1 MAYDPYS
8 LCPCGSGKKLKFCCQ
23 NIAEEMERIN
33 RLIEDNQFRAAL
45 KQLEAIDKKQSDNEW
60 ITTTRALVLIETNES
75 AAARDVLRP
84 WLTRHPDSD
93 FATVLYALAQLQTEG
108 YDAAKKSIQRAYQKG
123 VKKFSGL
130 VSGLAET
137 VALAMLERRQ
147 ALAARESLTLALRF
161 ASEANRQDIF
171 MRLVEF
177 DNDGEFFYPLRSMHP
192 LPHVEVPAEHDK
204 DYKRAVKLSQI
215 GCWDTAAETFTSLAQ
230 KLSDKP
236 ELTQAA
242 GLCWAWDGNSSRAAA
257 DLHAAAAKLSD
268 SAVAV
273 ECELLAQL
281 LDFVESKDLCTLVTQ
296 TGNVPSVSRL
306 LSTLDDQP
314 KLVRVPMPPDAGKGA
329 PSGFYQVLD
338 RPALTADDVSKLSL
352 ETVPQV
358 LANLAIFDASDAEPA
373 KAVLTGMSGSEF
385 DGALEAVRS
394 AASDQIEW
402 KTDPPEVADDFPREM
417 KIFAWSWSLPPHTP
431 LGRRHE
437 LERQQ
442 WRKLIDET
450 WPNSPQAALGG
461 RTPRDAAQ
469 QPELRIPLTVAVY
482 VLDAVCD
489 QRRHSLDVPAMLNSL
504 GLSPLPKL
512 TLSPDTSPNTLSL
525 MQLHRVNVPE
535 LSDAQLLSV
544 VNRALMV
551 HHDAF
556 LQPVLEVLVARP
568 ACLEQ
573 VDAARVYQTLIDLH
587 FRHGNQPKAI
597 EWVKA
602 AKEKL
607 LQGSTSFEQQWTW
620 DLRELMLRLT
630 DPADPELPPLLKK
643 FASYYGPKIP
653 QMRSYLEAI
662 LLEAGVE
669 SPWAGGEIITPDLA
683 AAGDTHS
690 VWSPQREPAATGG
703 SKLWLP
709 GQ

>member
-33 RLIEDNQFRAAL
+33 RLIEDSQFRAAL
-45 KQLEAIDKKQSDNEW
+45 KQLETLDKKQPDNEW
-60 ITTTRALVLIETNES
+60 ITTTRALILIETNEP
-75 AAARDVLRP
+75 AAARDILRP
-84 WLTRHPDSD
+84 WLSIHPDSD

-161 ASEANRQDIF
+161 AGEANRQEIF

-177 DNDGEFFYPLRSMHP
+177 DNDGEFFYPLRSLHP
-192 LPHVEVPAEHDK
+192 LPHIEVPAEHDK

-215 GCWDTAAETFTSLAQ
+215 GCWDTAAETFTALAQ
-230 KLSDKP
+230 KLPDKP
-236 ELTQAA
+236 ELTQSA

-257 DLHAAAAKLSD
+257 DLHAAATKLPD
-268 SAVAV
+268 PARGV
-273 ECELLAQL
+273 ECEVLAQL
-281 LDFVESKDLCTLVTQ
+281 LDFVESKDLITLVTQ
-296 TGNVPSVSRL
+296 TGGVPSVSRL

-314 KLVRVPMPPDAGKGA
+314 KLTRVPMPPDSGKGA

-338 RPALTADDVSKLSL
+338 RPALTADDVGKLSL

-358 LANLAIFDASDAEPA
+358 LANLAVFDADETGPA
-373 KAVLTGMSGSEF
+373 KAVLSGLSGSDF
-385 DGALEAVRS
+385 DSALETVRS
-394 AASDQIEW
+394 AAGDQIEW
-402 KTDPPEVADDFPREM
+402 KSDPPETADDFPREM
-417 KIFAWSWSLPPHTP
+417 KVFAWSWSLPPHTP
-431 LGRRHE
+431 LGLRHE

-442 WRKLIDET
+442 WQKIIDEA
-450 WPNSPQAALGG
+450 WPNQPQAALGG
-461 RTPRDAAQ
+461 RTPREAAQ
-469 QPELRIPLTVAVY
+469 QPELRVALTAAVY
-482 VLDAVCD
+482 MLDAVCD
-489 QRRHSLDVPAMLNSL
+489 QRRHSLDVPATLLRL
-504 GLSPLPKL
+504 GLEPLPKL
-512 TLSPDTSPNTLSL
+512 TLSPDTSPNALSL
-525 MQLHRVNVPE
+525 MQLHRIDATE
-535 LSDAQLLSV
+535 LTDAQLLSV

-556 LQPVLEVLVARP
+556 LKPVLEALIARP

-573 VDAARVYQTLIDLH
+573 VDATRVYQTLIDIH
-587 FRHGNQPKAI
+587 FRHGELLQAI
-597 EWVKA
+597 EWVRS

-630 DPADPELPPLLKK
+630 NPADPELPPLLKK

-653 QMRSYLEAI
+653 QMRGYLEAI
-662 LLEAGVE
+662 LQEAGVE
-669 SPWAGGEIITPDLA
+669 SPWSGGEIITPDLA
-683 AAGDTHS
+683 GAETHA
-690 VWSPQREPAATGG
+690 VWSPQSEPASTGG